1 MYGYLY
7 DRIGTGAK
15 TLASIPKKDWC
26 RVAFV
31 VDEFNVNPISF
42 KISFYIF
49 LCILVVYLHKLSSNL
64 GSAY

>member
-1 MYGYLY
+1 MYGYLD

-31 VDEFNVNPISF
+31 VDELNVNSISF
-42 KISFYIF
+42 KISFY
-49 LCILVVYLHKLSSNL
+49 LPLYSS
-64 GSAY
+64 GIST